1 MTQKDAHNRDI
12 DNSVRYAKRS
22 SSKDNEFRRGISL
35 CLASPITAP
44 YRDNHSAQVTIA
56 LITEKQKNV
65 QHLKFPELLN
75 SGWRLLSSWGAA
87 SVASGNREER
97 RVGQTRMGGHV
108 QKCVYG
114 AGVWGRRMRVRLSF
128 CCCLTE

>member
-1 MTQKDAHNRDI
+1 MSRSLFIAAVICSLLMFRTKVPCAIERKLLTDFCQSFIIRRAFATFSITGQRRAVKKTSKEQLMTQKDAHNRDI

-56 LITEKQKNV
+56 LITEKQKMC
-65 QHLKFPELLN
+65 
-75 SGWRLLSSWGAA
+75 SI
-87 SVASGNREER
+87 
-97 RVGQTRMGGHV
+97 
-108 QKCVYG
+108 
-114 AGVWGRRMRVRLSF
+114 
-128 CCCLTE
+128 